1 MRFVEVMIS
10 MESVRRLSTLSHYSQ
25 CRHSAEEGWEEKIPA
40 ATSGPSTGMM
50 VGGKTWNMS
59 NCNFSIPRNTNI
71 SLHNHYTDRHKVM
84 FHDSA
89 AVTSPGIMSNMR
101 SQGQK
106 NYILCGI

>member
-1 MRFVEVMIS
+1 MFGDSRPYLTIPNVDIQLRKGGK
-10 MESVRRLSTLSHYSQ
+10 RRSPQLQVDTG
-25 CRHSAEEGWEEKIPA
+25 HS
-40 ATSGPSTGMM
+40 SGVM
-50 VGGKTWNMS
+50 VGGKIG

-71 SLHNHYTDRHKVM
+71 SLHNHRTDRHKVM

>member
-1 MRFVEVMIS
+1 MFGDCRPHLTIPNVDIQLRKGGK
-10 MESVRRLSTLSHYSQ
+10 RRSPQLQVDSG
-25 CRHSAEEGWEEKIPA
+25 HS
-40 ATSGPSTGMM
+40 SGMM
-50 VGGKTWNMS
+50 VGGKTGNMS

-71 SLHNHYTDRHKVM
+71 SLHNHRTDRHKVM

-89 AVTSPGIMSNMR
+89 AVTSPGIMSNML

>member
-1 MRFVEVMIS
+1 MF
-10 MESVRRLSTLSHYSQ
+10 
-25 CRHSAEEGWEEKIPA
+25 GD
-40 ATSGPSTGMM
+40 SGPYLTIPNVDIQLRKGGKRRSPQLQVDTGLSSGVMA
-50 VGGKTWNMS
+50 GGKTGKMS

-84 FHDSA
+84 FHDSP
-89 AVTSPGIMSNMR
+89 AVRSPGIMSNML

>member
-1 MRFVEVMIS
+1 MLGDCRPYLTIPNVDIQLRKGGKRGSPQLQVDTG
-10 MESVRRLSTLSHYSQ
+10 LST
-25 CRHSAEEGWEEKIPA
+25 GV
-40 ATSGPSTGMM
+40 M
-50 VGGKTWNMS
+50 VAGKTE

-71 SLHNHYTDRHKVM
+71 SLHNHRTDRHKVM

-89 AVTSPGIMSNMR
+89 AVTSPGIMSNML